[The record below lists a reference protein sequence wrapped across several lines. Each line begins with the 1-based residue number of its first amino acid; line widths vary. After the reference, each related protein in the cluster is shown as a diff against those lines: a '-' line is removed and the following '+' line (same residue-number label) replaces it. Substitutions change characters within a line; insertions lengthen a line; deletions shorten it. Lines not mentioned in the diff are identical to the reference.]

1 MLMSML
7 IKCQSKLIKG
17 QVSQIRDIASNLVND
32 EEQPT
37 YLSNYESYCAIEII
51 DKLDPNQ

>member
-7 IKCQSKLIKG
+7 IKRQSKLIKG
-17 QVSQIRDIASNLVND
+17 QVSQIRTIASNLANE

-37 YLSNYESYCAIEII
+37 YLSNYTNYCAIEII

>member
-32 EEQPT
+32 EEQPI
-37 YLSNYESYCAIEII
+37 YLSNCESYCAIEII
-51 DKLDPNQ
+51 DKLNPNQ